1 MSYTYVLTDPAR
13 KLRELAVGWATT
25 LQRFDREPN
34 CRVAF
39 AGDDESSPEPTAAG
53 WLLDNSEVPGRRNR
67 YLLLPDG
74 GVWHDLVLEPPLAL
88 KPSITVREW
97 VDKPT
102 HELVTLLGH
111 SVTRVQYGFADERI
125 DDAKADPVVVA
136 DRRRVWRAHPGS
148 ERRAHA

>member
-39 AGDDESSPEPTAAG
+39 ARDSESSPEPTTAG
-53 WLLDNSEVPGRRNR
+53 WLLDSSEVPGRRNR

-74 GVWHDLVLEPPLAL
+74 TVWHELVLEPPLAP
-88 KPSITVREW
+88 KPSVAVREW
-97 VDKPT
+97 VDKPS

-111 SVTRVQYGFADERI
+111 SVTRVQYGLTDERI
-125 DDAKADPVVVA
+125 DAKADPVVVG
-136 DRRRVWRAHPGS
+136 DRRRVWRAHPAS
-148 ERRAHA
+148 ERRAQA